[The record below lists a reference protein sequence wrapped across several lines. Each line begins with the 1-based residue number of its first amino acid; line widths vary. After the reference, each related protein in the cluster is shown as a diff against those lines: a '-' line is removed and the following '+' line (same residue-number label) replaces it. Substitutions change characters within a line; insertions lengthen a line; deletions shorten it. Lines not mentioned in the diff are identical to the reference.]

1 MTLAQL
7 RTKLRSRIG
16 NPSTADVSDA
26 KLTELL
32 NDALE
37 ELRDK
42 YRFLRGRG
50 RAKFTTTLG
59 VDKYRISAITDTLL
73 RVWDRTNKRRL
84 NKIGPTQVAT
94 KDFASP
100 VNGKPMEYARFEDY
114 LQLFPPPDSAY
125 VIELFYRAKG
135 TTLVADGDIPD
146 IPATWHKGITILGAF
161 NYYDGE
167 AKDLPKAVYENNAL
181 KNWVAD
187 KPSEAD
193 EEAATTDAGVELPTF
208 GSVASQ
214 RLDFDRSP

>member
-1 MTLAQL
+1 M
-7 RTKLRSRIG
+7 
-16 NPSTADVSDA
+16 SDA

-84 NKIGPTQVAT
+84 DKIGPLQVA
-94 KDFASP
+94 KIDFASP
-100 VNGKPMEYARFEDY
+100 VNGKPTQYARFEDY
-114 LQLFPPPDSAY
+114 IQFFPPPDGAY
-125 VIELFYRAKG
+125 VMELFYRAKG
-135 TTLVADGDIPD
+135 TSLVADGDIPD
-146 IPATWHKGITILGAF
+146 IPTTWHKGITILAAF
-161 NYYDGE
+161 GYYDGE
-167 AKDLPKAVYENNAL
+167 AKDIPKAVYENNAF
-181 KNWVAD
+181 KSWVSD

-193 EEAATTDAGVELPTF
+193 EEAATIDAGVELPTLN
-208 GSVASQ
+208 SPSSE